1 MTSLASKIS
10 SKLFS
15 FFCFKINLNNYNK
28 IIRLALYNVKYLKF
42 INIILIKLFIN
53 KEYNR

>member
-10 SKLFS
+10 PKLFS
-15 FFCFKINLNNYNK
+15 FFFKINLNNYNK

-42 INIILIKLFIN
+42 INTILIKLFIN